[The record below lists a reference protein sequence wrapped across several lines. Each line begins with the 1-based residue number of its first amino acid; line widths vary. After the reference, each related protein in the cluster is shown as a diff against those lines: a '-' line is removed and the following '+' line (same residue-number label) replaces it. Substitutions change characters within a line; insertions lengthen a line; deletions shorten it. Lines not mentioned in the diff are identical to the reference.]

1 MLAALEDTAG
11 AGAGLEGGFWAGL
24 CAKTGESGP
33 PAKRQAKT
41 IANRDRA
48 HSETVLPVFAPKM
61 DRFKVPL
68 SVFIVIF
75 TLEILSRWDVFNLT

>member
-1 MLAALEDTAG
+1 MVAPSADAVG

-33 PAKRQAKT
+33 PAKRPAKT

-48 HSETVLPVFAPKM
+48 HSEAVLRVFTPKM

-75 TLEILSRWDVFNLT
+75 TLEILSHWDVFNLT

>member
-1 MLAALEDTAG
+1 MDEPAG
-11 AGAGLEGGFWAGL
+11 AGGVVGAGFDGGFCAGL
-24 CAKTGESGP
+24 CANAGESGP
-33 PAKRQAKT
+33 PARRPAKT

-48 HSETVLPVFAPKM
+48 HSEAVLPVFALKM

-75 TLEILSRWDVFNLT
+75 TLEILSHWDVFNLT

>member
-1 MLAALEDTAG
+1 MLAALEVAVG

-33 PAKRQAKT
+33 PANRPAKT
-41 IANRDRA
+41 MANRDRA
-48 HSETVLPVFAPKM
+48 HAEAVLPVFAPKM

-75 TLEILSRWDVFNLT
+75 TLEILSHWDVFNLT

>member
-1 MLAALEDTAG
+1 MVAPSADAVG

-33 PAKRQAKT
+33 PAKRQVKKT
-41 IANRDRA
+41 ANRDRA
-48 HSETVLPVFAPKM
+48 HCQAVLREFAPKM

-75 TLEILSRWDVFNLT
+75 TLEILSHWDVFNLT